1 MCECKKMTNIRYAC
15 SDQNDSWDSFWAPA
29 LLLHAMSFM
38 MLNHDDVHAYSDD
51 VYCDVYDDDVYNM
64 LYDG

>member
-1 MCECKKMTNIRYAC
+1 
-15 SDQNDSWDSFWAPA
+15 
-29 LLLHAMSFM
+29 

-64 LYDG
+64 LYDGSLQSRVHTNC

>member
-1 MCECKKMTNIRYAC
+1 
-15 SDQNDSWDSFWAPA
+15 
-29 LLLHAMSFM
+29 M

-64 LYDG
+64 IYDG